1 MDEIKKKFKCPPHAI
16 LDVLKCNKM
25 RIHVSAPNMAHFY
38 LPQFILRAE
47 ILRIHFL

>member
-1 MDEIKKKFKCPPHAI
+1 MKSKKLLNVPHI

-25 RIHVSAPNMAHFY
+25 RIRASAPNMAHFY

-47 ILRIHFL
+47 ILRIPFL

>member
-1 MDEIKKKFKCPPHAI
+1 MDEIKKTFKCPPHAI

-25 RIHVSAPNMAHFY
+25 RIRASAPNMAHFY

-47 ILRIHFL
+47 ILRIPFL